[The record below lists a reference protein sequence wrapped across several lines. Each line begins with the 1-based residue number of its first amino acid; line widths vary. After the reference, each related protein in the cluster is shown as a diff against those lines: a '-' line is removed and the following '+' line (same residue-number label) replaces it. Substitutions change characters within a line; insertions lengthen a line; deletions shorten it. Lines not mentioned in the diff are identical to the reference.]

1 MKRGMVHI
9 IWSGRIIWMG
19 IILAVCYWFFESF
32 VDSQRFR
39 SGSLNEE
46 VFSPA
51 PDELWMRIIII
62 ALILAFSIYAHV
74 AVVRYRRIEAALKE
88 TEKMQQALLSSTGE
102 AAMLLEPDGKIT
114 ALNDIAARVLRAPPD
129 RLIGKNVFNIM
140 PPHIAKVRRAQKKK
154 VVETNQPIRFEDEQ
168 NGRWF
173 DIGVYPV
180 SDSTGKTT
188 HWAIYSREI
197 TDQKK
202 MEQELVRL
210 SITDNLTGLFNQRH
224 FTRKIEEE
232 ADRAV
237 RMKYPLCLVIF
248 DVDNLKTYNDTYGH
262 LKGDEILR
270 TIGVVT
276 NRSIRKDVDSG
287 FRYGGDEFA
296 LILPYADMDT
306 AREIVERIGERVVK
320 KTGGVTLSFGI
331 SALSKEVSVH
341 DLIHRADR
349 LMYEMKA
356 RGKDGS
362 AM

>member
-1 MKRGMVHI
+1 MNGGVLRSL
-9 IWSGRIIWMG
+9 WSGRIIWLG
-19 IILAVCYWFFESF
+19 IALVVFFWFFESV
-32 VDSQRFR
+32 VDCRLFR
-39 SGSLNEE
+39 DSTLEEE

-51 PDELWMRIIII
+51 PDELWMRVIII

-74 AVVRYRRIEAALKE
+74 AVVRYKKTEAALRE

-114 ALNDIAARVLRAPPD
+114 ALNEIAARVLRAPPD
-129 RLIGKNVFNIM
+129 RLIGKNVFDVM

-154 VVETNQPIRFEDEQ
+154 VVETNQPVRFEDEQ
-168 NGRWF
+168 DGRWF

-180 SDSTGKTT
+180 SDSAGKTT

-202 MEQELVRL
+202 MEEELVRL

-232 ADRAV
+232 ADRAR

-248 DVDNLKTYNDTYGH
+248 DVDNLKAYNDTYGH
-262 LKGDEILR
+262 LKGDEILK
-270 TIGVVT
+270 TIGEVT
-276 NRSIRKDVDSG
+276 SRSIRKDVDSG

-296 LILPYADMDT
+296 LILPYADMGT
-306 AREIVERIGERVVK
+306 AREITERIGERVFK
-320 KTGGVTLSFGI
+320 DTGGVTLSFGI
-331 SALSKEVSVH
+331 SELSKDVSVH
-341 DLIHRADR
+341 DLIHLADR
-349 LMYEMKA
+349 LMYEEKG
-356 RGKDGS
+356 RGKNGS
-362 AM
+362 SA